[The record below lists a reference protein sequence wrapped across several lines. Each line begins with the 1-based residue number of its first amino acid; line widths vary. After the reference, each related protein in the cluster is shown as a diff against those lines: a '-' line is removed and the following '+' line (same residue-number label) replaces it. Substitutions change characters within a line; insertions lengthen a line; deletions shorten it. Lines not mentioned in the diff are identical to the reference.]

1 MDEHLIPDVR
11 FDLAS
16 ALDDFEKF
24 LAGRLVV
31 SVVSINHVDQGAAVL
46 DVLHRVRLQ
55 HVVAWEVYHIEFDV
69 VVVRDSLGLHIPSRQ
84 QEEGLVWRHLLED
97 HFRNGCL
104 ARPTKFQYKKGLAI
118 SLLCMH
124 ACALLTWACP

>member
-24 LAGRLVV
+24 LASRLVV
-31 SVVSINHVDQGAAVL
+31 SVVSIDHVDQGAAVL

-69 VVVRDSLGLHIPSRQ
+69 IVVGDSLGLHVSRRQ
-84 QEEGLVWRHLLED
+84 QEEGLVWRHLLEH
-97 HFRNGCL
+97 HFRNRCL
-104 ARPTKFQYKKGLAI
+104 ARPTKNRVRKG
-118 SLLCMH
+118 
-124 ACALLTWACP
+124 